1 MLSKDYKRKKM
12 KKILLTAALFVC
24 ITAVQAQVQGKL
36 DKAKANTEEGLQKA
50 GETKDKAET
59 GLKKADEQ
67 MKEAKNEI
75 KEMSDK
81 VDAQKEKLDPTGER
95 EAKLRDMIRKESAS
109 EDIAK
114 DMGKSKEEV
123 MEMQAMGEEEI
134 KKKSPEEVVEI
145 KKVKAQTEIAE
156 ENEKVAGAKMK
167 IQAAQDKLKE
177 DLASGKISKEE
188 AAAKK
193 EQIKKAM
200 DAVKALN
207 DKIRQTSELVKKK

>member
-1 MLSKDYKRKKM
+1 M

-50 GETKDKAET
+50 EDTKEKVET
-59 GLKKADEQ
+59 GLEKADEK
-67 MKEAKNEI
+67 MKEGKAEI
-75 KEMSDK
+75 KEVSDK
-81 VDAQKEKLDPTGER
+81 IDAQKEKLDPDGEK
-95 EAKLRDMIRKESAS
+95 EAKMRDMIRRESAS

-114 DMGKSKEEV
+114 NMGKSKQEV
-123 MEMQAMGEEEI
+123 MEMQAMGEEEL
-134 KKKSPEEVVEI
+134 KKKSPEDVVEI

-177 DLASGKISKEE
+177 DIASGKISKEE
-188 AAAKK
+188 AVAKK
-193 EQIKKAM
+193 EQIAKAIE
-200 DAVKALN
+200 AVKALN
-207 DKIRQTSELVKKK
+207 DKIRQTSDLVKKK